1 MTPGRE
7 RERGTLNDIVS
18 GNMNVSSGH
27 APIRQKTRVICAT
40 KLNSVCPEIML
51 DPLIVWRDIDL
62 IRAYIRA
69 RLGSS

>member
-7 RERGTLNDIVS
+7 RERGNLHNTVSSIMNIPS
-18 GNMNVSSGH
+18 GN